1 MITVAANPQRMT
13 VLGRVGENEYR
24 QVQFPVG
31 EYLTDYPDAT
41 FKLLNQRP
49 GDSAAYPVENVAVEG
64 ETLNWTISSADVSAS
79 GQGKCELV
87 VMDGN
92 MIAKSVYYLT
102 QVLPALDGDGA
113 TPDPWES
120 WLTQFEAI
128 RDAAIAAQAA
138 AEAAVEAA
146 QAAAEQAVQYAYRVY
161 VDNTALVF
169 EKINRQSCEQND
181 ETDAG
186 VI

>member
-1 MITVAANPQRMT
+1 MITVAANPQRVT
-13 VLGRVGENEYR
+13 LLGRVGENEYR

-31 EYLTDYPDAT
+31 EYLTDYPDST

-79 GQGKCELV
+79 GQDKCELV

-102 QVLPALDGDGA
+102 QVLPALDDSGDA
-113 TPDPWES
+113 PDPWES

-128 RDAAIAAQAA
+128 RDAAIAAQTA

-146 QAAAEQAVQYAYRVY
+146 QKAAEQAAQYAYRVY
-161 VDNTALVF
+161 VDGTALVF
-169 EKINRQSCEQND
+169 EKVVGRNDEQND
-181 ETDAG
+181 KPNAG